1 MATVDKSDLETRV
14 KDMYRA
20 VALEPEKKVHF
31 EMGRGLA
38 ERLGYSPDDL
48 DKIPSE
54 SIDSFAGV
62 GHHFGLAD
70 IKEGDTVLD
79 MGSGSGMDSFLAAR
93 KVGESGKVVGIDMTD
108 EQLEK
113 ARRLGTKYQNVS
125 FKQGYIE
132 KLPVE
137 DGGFNVVISNGVIN
151 LSVQKEKVFQ
161 EVSRALKRGG
171 RMAISD
177 IVSEKALPENIKCD
191 ASLWASCIGGAM
203 QEDDYKAAI
212 ENAGLQVD
220 KIRKNTEYQFLS
232 NDAQGATKEWGVKS
246 ISLVAVKK

>member
-1 MATVDKSDLETRV
+1 MATVDKNDLETRV

-20 VALEPEKKVHF
+20 VALEPDKKVHF

-38 ERLGYSPDDL
+38 ERLGYSPNDL
-48 DKIPSE
+48 DEIPSE

-70 IKEGDTVLD
+70 IKEGESVLD

-93 KVGESGKVVGIDMTD
+93 KAGESGKVVGIDMTD
-108 EQLEK
+108 EQLGK
-113 ARRLGTKYQNVS
+113 ARRLGAKYGNVS

-137 DGGFNVVISNGVIN
+137 DGGFDVVISNGVIN

-161 EVSRALKRGG
+161 EASRALKRGG

-177 IVSEKALPENIKCD
+177 IVCEKALPENITCNS
-191 ASLWASCIGGAM
+191 ALWASCIGGAM
-203 QEDDYKAAI
+203 QEDAYKAAI
-212 ENAGLQVD
+212 ENAGLQID
-220 KIRKNTEYQFLS
+220 KINKNTEYQFLS
-232 NDAQGATKEWGVKS
+232 NDAKGATKEWGVKS